1 MTKIIANN
9 YFQNC
14 KKIYFYEINSIE
26 SVREQI
32 PVNKVFLGKSEEFNH
47 VQTKKKVFNIYKNAQ
62 IPIKN
67 MK

>member
-14 KKIYFYEINSIE
+14 KKLYFHKINSIE

-32 PVNKVFLGKSEEFNH
+32 PVNKVFLGKSEEFNN
-47 VQTKKKVFNIYKNAQ
+47 VQTKKKVFNIYNLF
-62 IPIKN
+62 IYI
-67 MK
+67 

>member
-14 KKIYFYEINSIE
+14 KKIYFYKINSIE
-26 SVREQI
+26 SEREQI
-32 PVNKVFLGKSEEFNH
+32 PVNKVFLGKSEEFNN

>member
-14 KKIYFYEINSIE
+14 KKLYFHKINSIE

-47 VQTKKKVFNIYKNAQ
+47 V
-62 IPIKN
+62 
-67 MK
+67 